1 MAKKL
6 ARIFHKIVD
15 ESRRTGVPE
24 VVLQARSIAVAMV
37 RNRKAASGAHEQASR
52 RKMQSDIS
60 ITPYLYAIIH
70 WYNFSFPR
78 QKHVLHE
85 KCGLISP
92 SSPVATT
99 EKKGFV
105 LVTALVLLMLLSML
119 ASGVMF
125 SGLVS
130 VQTSQTA
137 RDSTMAFYYAETGM
151 HYMAW
156 ALNNDAEFDSYAPIV
171 QRTSGVFAEPALP
184 ASPAPSTIGDRS
196 ELFANLLNPGP
207 TAISDTSG
215 AGTSGQIMY
224 LDNMPVAN
232 RALKWPLPTDAGG
245 NQILPVLSN
254 ISVSLPRYIKLEI
267 DTNGIITP
275 QIPALPHAN
284 PPVAGTDIPNNGAI
298 IWITAGD
305 TIEDAEI
312 YTPLDPNNVN
322 ASCEG
327 DGNCP
332 CRTGAPSPPAAPY
345 QPGQSCYITASGVAS
360 WVYTYSLVAYS
371 IGYVNGKA
379 FRIVR
384 AVIM

>member
-1 MAKKL
+1 MAEKL
-6 ARIFHKIVD
+6 NGPPTR
-15 ESRRTGVPE
+15 G
-24 VVLQARSIAVAMV
+24 AV
-37 RNRKAASGAHEQASR
+37 
-52 RKMQSDIS
+52 
-60 ITPYLYAIIH
+60 
-70 WYNFSFPR
+70 
-78 QKHVLHE
+78 
-85 KCGLISP
+85 
-92 SSPVATT
+92 T

-105 LVTALVLLMLLSML
+105 LITALVLLMLLSIL
-119 ASGVMF
+119 AAGVMF

-130 VQTSQTA
+130 VQTSETA
-137 RDSTMAFYYAETGM
+137 RNSTMAFYYAETGI

-184 ASPAPSTIGDRS
+184 TSPAPSTVGDRT
-196 ELFANLLNPGP
+196 ELFANLLDPGP

-215 AGTSGQIMY
+215 GGTTGQVMYFDNTPLAGRT
-224 LDNMPVAN
+224 
-232 RALKWPLPTDAGG
+232 LKWPLPTDAGG
-245 NQILPVLSN
+245 NQILPVFTN
-254 ISVSLPRYIKLEI
+254 ISFFLPRYIKLEI
-267 DTNGIITP
+267 DTNGNITP

-284 PPVAGTDIPNNGAI
+284 PPVTGTDVPNNGAI
-298 IWITAGD
+298 VWITAGD
-305 TIEDAEI
+305 TTEDAEI

-327 DGNCP
+327 DANCP
-332 CRTGAPSPPAAPY
+332 CRTGAPSPPAQPY

-379 FRIVR
+379 FRMVR